1 MHFDLDND
9 ESLPELIDMR
19 KKSTPANRRKNS
31 QQDQFFPQR
40 DEDRIPIP
48 DLESPRKTQR
58 KISMDNTP
66 TLSRKQEVQKADP
79 RKQKQYDNSK
89 NLINEMIKKISQK
102 GVSE

>member
-1 MHFDLDND
+1 
-9 ESLPELIDMR
+9 
-19 KKSTPANRRKNS
+19 
-31 QQDQFFPQR
+31 
-40 DEDRIPIP
+40 
-48 DLESPRKTQR
+48 
-58 KISMDNTP
+58 MDNTP